1 MIHHKDYGDTCTP
14 KVLLMGKFRYYIL
27 LSMRLRKCAME
38 FWGYWGNGIFFFW
51 AEIMLKIC
59 CTERTRLWPTPLQLG
74 TLTRTFTSPYTMVL
88 SCRSGIQPRFLK
100 QIKKNLGSFSL
111 CLQIGTNR
119 WVSGIIHLLKKATPY
134 LWRKALVC
142 SMEWRQGHCHHVF
155 RCCALPGLVQQGC
168 KYGLFPHDCACLSVT
183 LHTSCSWTCGLK
195 NSRCPLWMPTGAFLE
210 SVSSWPEPV
219 SFFLFFFFSSWNI
232 TWELERKLI
241 LILPSTWHALLKS
254 YK

>member
-38 FWGYWGNGIFFFW
+38 FWGYWGNGIFFW

-100 QIKKNLGSFSL
+100 QIKKYLGSFSL

-219 SFFLFFFFSSWNI
+219 SFFLFFSFH
-232 TWELERKLI
+232 LEISLE
-241 LILPSTWHALLKS
+241 S
-254 YK
+254 